1 LSSRE
6 AALRSPSPNG
16 PCLWPRCSGAV
27 DRVRP
32 VQGRSR
38 CPAPALP
45 GRPRHRR
52 RVALLAIP
60 LLTAASLTLVPATA
74 GAAAQYG
81 ICVASITLSFTPPV
95 TLTISWADGS
105 TVTSTVTV
113 TVTGLT
119 MLGGAGGGAAL
130 TATITAGRFSG
141 DQITIASIRDPLAL
155 LTCLTTGLSTASGIT
170 SLTFTQL

>member
-1 LSSRE
+1 VPRT
-6 AALRSPSPNG
+6 
-16 PCLWPRCSGAV
+16 CVTWP
-27 DRVRP
+27 
-32 VQGRSR
+32 
-38 CPAPALP
+38 
-45 GRPRHRR
+45 PRHRR

-113 TVTGLT
+113 TVTVTGLT